1 MFLKSKRF
9 LSLFLC
15 AVLTLAAFSPVFGEI
30 SSESTGTKFYSD
42 IDTEK
47 VIAFLQQPAGDT
59 GYCNGE
65 ILRITRGLPPVYNGE
80 FNDSFFSCVPG
91 SPSYPPTP
99 DTLGSTRFEIQ
110 GIYEDGILHWYWYDT
125 VDFYGEFDFSGTTIA
140 ALCTPGERTHIS
152 KVELSNCE
160 GLWLLDFLN
169 QPYCT
174 QARALNCPN
183 LRGVNLSGV
192 YTDIEVQPR
201 LFSRPVR
208 LNLSL
213 IHISEPTRRS

>member
-110 GIYEDGILHWYWYDT
+110 GIYEDGILYWYCYDT

-140 ALCTPGERTHIS
+140 ALCTPGIRTHIS

-201 LFSRPVR
+201 L
-208 LNLSL
+208 
-213 IHISEPTRRS
+213 

>member
-30 SSESTGTKFYSD
+30 SSESTGTKFFSD

-80 FNDSFFSCVPG
+80 FNYSFFNCV
-91 SPSYPPTP
+91 
-99 DTLGSTRFEIQ
+99 D
-110 GIYEDGILHWYWYDT
+110 
-125 VDFYGEFDFSGTTIA
+125 
-140 ALCTPGERTHIS
+140 RTSSIS
-152 KVELSNCE
+152 FVKYSSANF
-160 GLWLLDFLN
+160 FL
-169 QPYCT
+169 
-174 QARALNCPN
+174 
-183 LRGVNLSGV
+183 
-192 YTDIEVQPR
+192 I
-201 LFSRPVR
+201 
-208 LNLSL
+208 
-213 IHISEPTRRS
+213 

>member
-65 ILRITRGLPPVYNGE
+65 ILFLVVCPAHLPIPPHRILWGPPVSKSRA
-80 FNDSFFSCVPG
+80 FTKTAFC
-91 SPSYPPTP
+91 
-99 DTLGSTRFEIQ
+99 I
-110 GIYEDGILHWYWYDT
+110 GIVMILSIFT
-125 VDFYGEFDFSGTTIA
+125 VSLTFPA
-140 ALCTPGERTHIS
+140 
-152 KVELSNCE
+152 
-160 GLWLLDFLN
+160 
-169 QPYCT
+169 QP
-174 QARALNCPN
+174 
-183 LRGVNLSGV
+183 
-192 YTDIEVQPR
+192 
-201 LFSRPVR
+201 
-208 LNLSL
+208 
-213 IHISEPTRRS
+213 

>member
-30 SSESTGTKFYSD
+30 SSESTGTKYYSD

-80 FNDSFFSCVPG
+80 FNDSFF
-91 SPSYPPTP
+91 
-99 DTLGSTRFEIQ
+99 L
-110 GIYEDGILHWYWYDT
+110 
-125 VDFYGEFDFSGTTIA
+125 
-140 ALCTPGERTHIS
+140 LCTRLTFLSPHTGYFGVHPFRNPGHLRRRHS
-152 KVELSNCE
+152 VLV
-160 GLWLLDFLN
+160 LL
-169 QPYCT
+169 
-174 QARALNCPN
+174 
-183 LRGVNLSGV
+183 
-192 YTDIEVQPR
+192 
-201 LFSRPVR
+201 
-208 LNLSL
+208 
-213 IHISEPTRRS
+213 

>member
-65 ILRITRGLPPVYNGE
+65 ILRTASSMILFLVVYPAHLPIPPHRILWGLPVSKSRA
-80 FNDSFFSCVPG
+80 FTKTAFC
-91 SPSYPPTP
+91 
-99 DTLGSTRFEIQ
+99 I
-110 GIYEDGILHWYWYDT
+110 GIVMLLSIFT
-125 VDFYGEFDFSGTTIA
+125 VSLTFPA
-140 ALCTPGERTHIS
+140 
-152 KVELSNCE
+152 
-160 GLWLLDFLN
+160 
-169 QPYCT
+169 QP
-174 QARALNCPN
+174 
-183 LRGVNLSGV
+183 
-192 YTDIEVQPR
+192 
-201 LFSRPVR
+201 
-208 LNLSL
+208 
-213 IHISEPTRRS
+213 

>member
-30 SSESTGTKFYSD
+30 SSESTGTKFFSD

-80 FNDSFFSCVPG
+80 FNDSFLVV
-91 SPSYPPTP
+91 YPAHLPIPPHRILWGPPVSKSRAFTK
-99 DTLGSTRFEIQ
+99 TAFCI
-110 GIYEDGILHWYWYDT
+110 GIGMIL
-125 VDFYGEFDFSGTTIA
+125 SI
-140 ALCTPGERTHIS
+140 
-152 KVELSNCE
+152 
-160 GLWLLDFLN
+160 
-169 QPYCT
+169 
-174 QARALNCPN
+174 
-183 LRGVNLSGV
+183 LR
-192 YTDIEVQPR
+192 
-201 LFSRPVR
+201 
-208 LNLSL
+208 
-213 IHISEPTRRS
+213 

>member
-80 FNDSFFSCVPG
+80 FNDSFFVV
-91 SPSYPPTP
+91 YPAHLPIPPHRILWGPPVSKSRAFTK
-99 DTLGSTRFEIQ
+99 TAFCI
-110 GIYEDGILHWYWYDT
+110 GIVMILSIFT
-125 VDFYGEFDFSGTTIA
+125 VSLTFPA
-140 ALCTPGERTHIS
+140 
-152 KVELSNCE
+152 
-160 GLWLLDFLN
+160 
-169 QPYCT
+169 QP
-174 QARALNCPN
+174 
-183 LRGVNLSGV
+183 
-192 YTDIEVQPR
+192 
-201 LFSRPVR
+201 
-208 LNLSL
+208 
-213 IHISEPTRRS
+213 